1 MTLVKELLTN
11 NIITAWIAPIITGVI
26 ASIII
31 IKIQNFR
38 NNKLISEINKRYLND
53 IKEYII
59 NYVKIKPTLISDI
72 RKSIV
77 LEYRIK
83 EKYIYNELMLRNKLI
98 LDITE
103 NQYINKS
110 NKIELINFTYDT
122 FKSFENKDSTEYDFS
137 MGYSLSEKI
146 IITISFLFLIFGG
159 IVLIFANNGNS
170 RFMIF
175 IENSN
180 WIAVSK
186 YISMVVIIINTIII
200 LKRTSIKEK
209 FINLFF
215 DEVEIS
221 DDKSKEKSKED

>member
-77 LEYRIK
+77 SEYRIK

-137 MGYSLSEKI
+137 IGYSLSEKI

-170 RFMIF
+170 RFMTF